1 MKKIKKKL
9 ISHPNSHGPV
19 GMINEIVQW
28 NISTAPCL
36 FIHLHAFDSLLM
48 TSNESHSTTFSMS
61 YRHSFI
67 WLGIKCVLKW
77 ELFSTLN
84 TAIHWCSA
92 HFQCGYSWQYIYF
105 RCLSFD
111 CEIRNAN
118 MLNVIMD
125 VIKFV
130 QFLFR
135 ATFELWN
142 RVGRIPKSNV
152 LHSVALNRNWNVHFL
167 IFPFGN
173 IQFTVNNSQ
182 TPKDDDNWSFIY
194 SNVN

>member
-1 MKKIKKKL
+1 
-9 ISHPNSHGPV
+9 
-19 GMINEIVQW
+19 
-28 NISTAPCL
+28 
-36 FIHLHAFDSLLM
+36 
-48 TSNESHSTTFSMS
+48 
-61 YRHSFI
+61 
-67 WLGIKCVLKW
+67 
-77 ELFSTLN
+77 
-84 TAIHWCSA
+84 
-92 HFQCGYSWQYIYF
+92 
-105 RCLSFD
+105 
-111 CEIRNAN
+111 